1 MARSSRPRERTRR
14 IPRLA
19 SLLAALALLA
29 GLVPAS
35 ALAAPNPDSCSASRA
50 VPFSI
55 PVPADMRTSGV
66 HRFEWYS
73 TWTNPDGSVGEGTSR
88 NQILIDAAAPVYP
101 NTVLLR
107 IFRNTTLLADGSVVD
122 VDAIRPDQQAQL
134 YSAAYSLK
142 ADTVFLSSFR
152 LWLRYETS
160 KNRWTPFTELAPGPE
175 TSFCNQVT
183 TAAWQKAYG
192 WV

>member
-1 MARSSRPRERTRR
+1 VRTRR
-14 IPRLA
+14 IPRLT
-19 SLLAALALLA
+19 SLLAALVLVA

-35 ALAAPNPDSCSASRA
+35 ALAAPNEESCSASRA
-50 VPFSI
+50 VPFST

-73 TWTNPDGSVGEGTSR
+73 TWTNADGSVGEGTSR

-134 YSAAYSLK
+134 YAAAYSLK
-142 ADTVFLSSFR
+142 ADTLFLSSFR
-152 LWLRYETS
+152 TWLRYETS
-160 KNRWTPFTELAPGPE
+160 KNHWTPFVELARGPE
-175 TSFCNQVT
+175 TNFCNQVT
-183 TAAWQKAYG
+183 TSAWKKAYG
-192 WV
+192 WD